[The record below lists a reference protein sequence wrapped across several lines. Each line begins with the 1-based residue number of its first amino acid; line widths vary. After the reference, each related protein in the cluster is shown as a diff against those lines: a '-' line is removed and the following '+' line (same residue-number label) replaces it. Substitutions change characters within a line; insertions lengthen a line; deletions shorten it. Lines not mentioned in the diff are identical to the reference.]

1 MLHAK
6 FGANWSN
13 HQGVVQ
19 KSMFFVVC
27 NFVNRK
33 IQQKWACPTPNNSAA
48 FREHKGMIINNM
60 HHIKWYYERKSLL
73 H

>member
-13 HQGVVQ
+13 HLGGVQ

-27 NFVNRK
+27 NFVNGK
-33 IQQKWACPTPNNSAA
+33 ILQKWVCPTPNNSAA
-48 FREHKGMIINNM
+48 FRELKDMRVNNVY
-60 HHIKWYYERKSLL
+60 HIKWEL
-73 H
+73 